1 MKSLLYNV
9 ILLLLLT
16 YSYAAPLESQTVKTV
31 DPDPEL
37 TGGYFEGDME
47 IEVTRNGLIAERKKW
62 PNGVVYYKIDE
73 VFGKKKIINLIFS
86 LTI

>member
-9 ILLLLLT
+9 ILLLFLT

-47 IEVTRNGLIAERKKW
+47 IEVTRME
-62 PNGVVYYKIDE
+62 
-73 VFGKKKIINLIFS
+73 
-86 LTI
+86 

>member
-1 MKSLLYNV
+1 MESLLYNV

-47 IEVTRNGLIAERKKW
+47 IEITRNGLLAERKRW

-73 VFGKKKIINLIFS
+73 IFGKNKKTNKNF
-86 LTI
+86 